1 MILAAGGRE
10 KSSLMPSPCALLVL
24 LPLSLIG
31 LVQIA
36 QATEAQID
44 SDRLFSFNL
53 GSDIGDIGQKEIQ
66 VSLTGAL
73 GRGGGLYAALA
84 NELSFQ
90 YTPLHN
96 LQVSLSIE
104 GAAHQVENVM
114 GIEDR
119 GVVAIGGLSASLGY
133 RLLDRATRGMGV
145 TLYAEP
151 QWTRVDE
158 ESGARTQGV
167 GAGFTVAID
176 KEFIPR
182 KVVGVFNLLYQP
194 ETARSSDGTW
204 LSDATAGL
212 SAGVTFKL
220 TDTLFGGLEIQY
232 LRKYDSLDF
241 QAYSGQAFFVG
252 PSLSLNIT
260 RHSWLTAGWN
270 VQVVGR
276 ASGTDGRL
284 DLVDFS
290 RNLIRVGWGLE
301 F

>member
-1 MILAAGGRE
+1 
-10 KSSLMPSPCALLVL
+10 
-24 LPLSLIG
+24 
-31 LVQIA
+31 
-36 QATEAQID
+36 
-44 SDRLFSFNL
+44 
-53 GSDIGDIGQKEIQ
+53 
-66 VSLTGAL
+66 
-73 GRGGGLYAALA
+73 
-84 NELSFQ
+84 
-90 YTPLHN
+90 
-96 LQVSLSIE
+96 
-104 GAAHQVENVM
+104 
-114 GIEDR
+114 
-119 GVVAIGGLSASLGY
+119 
-133 RLLDRATRGMGV
+133 
-145 TLYAEP
+145 
-151 QWTRVDE
+151 
-158 ESGARTQGV
+158 